1 MTILVGKPLDW
12 AITATAGSGFLLFG
26 YDQGVMSGLL
36 TGTAF
41 TNTFPEIDTTEGG
54 NGSSSLQGTVVAIYE
69 IGCFFGAIFC
79 LAFGEYFG
87 RRNCILM
94 GCVVLSI
101 GAALQ
106 ASAFGIPQMIVG
118 RIVAG
123 LGNGMNTSTIPVWHS
138 ELMKASN
145 RGKGLA
151 IELAINIFGVMLS
164 YRVDYGMSFVSS
176 DAQFRFP
183 LAFQIFFAILTFI
196 GILLLPESPRW
207 LINHDR
213 HEEAREVLWAVRKN
227 AKSISK
233 DDESVSRA
241 IAEIQHA
248 INEEREAA
256 QTSSFKAMWKNGEQK
271 FLYRTMLGIGGQFMQ
286 QLSGINLITY
296 YAPVIFQE
304 SVGISHNL
312 SLLLAGFNGVA
323 YFFSSLIPIWIID
336 RLGRRKLM
344 MFAAAGQA
352 VCMAVLAGTVST
364 GQPGPG
370 IVAIVMLFLFNFFFA
385 VGLLA
390 IPWLLPAE
398 YAPLAI
404 RTRAAALAT
413 ASNWIFTFLVVE
425 ITPVSISSIGW
436 KTYVYFCIFNACF
449 VPLIYFFYPET
460 RLLSLEQIDKLFT
473 GPKIL
478 LHWDHSMGV
487 PGEASEKSTDGE
499 TGKAIHDEKTEAEV
513 HMRE

>member
-1 MTILVGKPLDW
+1 
-12 AITATAGSGFLLFG
+12 
-26 YDQGVMSGLL
+26 MSGLL
-36 TGTAF
+36 TGTSF
-41 TNTFPEIDTTEGG
+41 TNTFPEIDTTDGG

-79 LAFGEYFG
+79 LIFGEYFG
-87 RRNCILM
+87 RPKCIMM

-123 LGNGMNTSTIPVWHS
+123 LGNGMNTSTIP
-138 ELMKASN
+138 SN

-164 YRVDYGMSFVSS
+164 YWVDYGMSYVSS

-196 GILLLPESPRW
+196 GIILLPESPRW
-207 LINHDR
+207 LINHDL
-213 HEEAREVLWAVRKN
+213 HDEAREVLWAVRRD

-233 DDESVSRA
+233 EDETVSHA

-248 INEEREAA
+248 INEDREAA

-271 FLYRTMLGIGGQFMQ
+271 FLYRTILGIGGQFMQ
-286 QLSGINLITY
+286 QLPGINLITY

-304 SVGISHNL
+304 SVEISHNL

-436 KTYVYFCIFNACF
+436 KTYIYPCIFNAFF

-473 GPKIL
+473 GPKVL
-478 LHWDHSMGV
+478 LHWDHRMGV
-487 PGEASEKSTDGE
+487 PGEASEKSAGGE
-499 TGKAIHDEKTEAEV
+499 TGETESNEKLETEV
-513 HMRE
+513 YMRE